1 MRTEEWWRAG
11 QVLMEVNAIPGLV
24 SDKQDIEES
33 YGDLHTMQSENSY
46 FYSRE
51 TGHAKRDCKK
61 FAESGERNPVQF
73 PE

>member
-1 MRTEEWWRAG
+1 
-11 QVLMEVNAIPGLV
+11 
-24 SDKQDIEES
+24 
-33 YGDLHTMQSENSY
+33 MQSENSY